1 MHRDGQQEYV
11 GAGSIDRLRDILAIE
26 KPQKIFMVHGKSSF
40 LSSGASNTIIPLLA
54 SYTTAS
60 FSDFSAN
67 PKIEDIKKGLEQFR
81 NNNYDLVLAV
91 GGGSVLDMAKA
102 INILGAQTE
111 EPERYIRQELSLQ
124 KKGKPLVA
132 IPTTSGT
139 GSEAT
144 HFLVAYIGKQKYSL
158 AHPTFILPDY
168 VILDPVL
175 TVNLPPKTTASTG
188 MDALAQAVESYWSV
202 HSTEESRDYSR
213 KAIPLI
219 LQNLSAA
226 VNHPSLESRAA
237 MMQAA
242 NLAGKAINISFTT
255 ACHAISY
262 PLTSYFSVSHG
273 QAVALTLGDL
283 FVYNSHAD
291 SHTADDCTD
300 PRGKEHLHKIMQ
312 ELLSLFQVHNAEEAK
327 QKIQHLLA
335 EIGLETRLSAF
346 GITAPEDINII
357 IDQGF
362 NPQRA
367 GNNPR
372 KLTPEA
378 LRRILE
384 DLA

>member
-1 MHRDGQQEYV
+1 MAGQQEYM
-11 GAGSIDRLRDILAIE
+11 GAGSIGRLRDILALE
-26 KPQKIFMVHGKSSF
+26 KPQKIFMVQGKSSYQ
-40 LSSGASNTIIPLLA
+40 SSGAQEKIEPLL
-54 SYTTAS
+54 SPYRTAY

-67 PKIEDIKKGLEQFR
+67 PKIEDIRKGMQQFR
-81 NNNYDLVLAV
+81 KEEYDLVLAV

-102 INILGAQTE
+102 INILSAQTE
-111 EPERYIRQELSLQ
+111 EPEKYIRSELPLQ
-124 KKGKPLVA
+124 KKGKPLIA

-158 AHPTFILPDY
+158 AHPKFILPDH
-168 VILDPVL
+168 VILDPIL

-202 HSTEESRDYSR
+202 HSTEESREYAH

-219 LQNLSAA
+219 LKNLPTA
-226 VNHPSLESRAA
+226 VNHPSFESRAA

-262 PLTSYFSVSHG
+262 PLTSYFNVPHG

-291 SHTADDCTD
+291 SNTTDDCID

-312 ELLSLFQVHNAEEAK
+312 ELTSLFQVHSAEEAK

-335 EIGLETRLSAF
+335 EIGLETRLSAL
-346 GITAPEDINII
+346 GITAPEDIDCII
-357 IDQGF
+357 EHGF

-378 LRRILE
+378 LRKILE
-384 DLA
+384 NLA